1 MAQRG
6 LPGMNSVEFGMD
18 MVDGFHAGN
27 RKDKTGYAL
36 RLTAQTYAKHG
47 NKWTYG
53 VEMLKRYY
61 PYRDSQIPLWQYTA
75 EAGYAYNFY
84 SSPEKL
90 VFLNIGVS
98 GMLGYE
104 AVNRGER
111 GPAGPCPPPPGAHP
125 LGRCRLPLPH
135 RFRRGHTI
143 HPLTQKLNG
152 HENENDDP
160 DDGRLSFDGGKFR
173 PCFLRRHAG
182 GAATIPF
189 YGGSHAGGR

>member
-1 MAQRG
+1 MRRFLYIVAFLLAVAGGDVMAQRG

-111 GPAGPCPPPPGAHP
+111 LLWDGAF
-125 LGRCRLPLPH
+125 LPDA
-135 RFRRGHTI
+135 
-143 HPLTQKLNG
+143 
-152 HENENDDP
+152 E
-160 DDGRLSFDGGKFR
+160 SF
-173 PCFLRRHAG
+173 LYG
-182 GAATIPF
+182 GAVSLEAETYLTDRLVLVLRLRERILWGDAASLF
-189 YGGSHAGGR
+189 HTGFGVGIRYIL

>member
-1 MAQRG
+1 MRRFLYIVAFLLAVAGGDVMAQRG

-111 GPAGPCPPPPGAHP
+111 LLWDGSLEAETY
-125 LGRCRLPLPH
+125 LTDRLVLV
-135 RFRRGHTI
+135 
-143 HPLTQKLNG
+143 L
-152 HENENDDP
+152 
-160 DDGRLSFDGGKFR
+160 RLR
-173 PCFLRRHAG
+173 ERILWG
-182 GAATIPF
+182 GAASLFHTGFGVGIR
-189 YGGSHAGGR
+189 YIL

>member
-1 MAQRG
+1 MRRFLYIVAFLLAVAGGDVMAQRG

-111 GPAGPCPPPPGAHP
+111 LLWDGASLP
-125 LGRCRLPLPH
+125 DAESFLYGGAVSLEAETVLVLRLRERILW
-135 RFRRGHTI
+135 
-143 HPLTQKLNG
+143 
-152 HENENDDP
+152 
-160 DDGRLSFDGGKFR
+160 
-173 PCFLRRHAG
+173 G
-182 GAATIPF
+182 GAASLFHTGFGVGIR
-189 YGGSHAGGR
+189 YIL